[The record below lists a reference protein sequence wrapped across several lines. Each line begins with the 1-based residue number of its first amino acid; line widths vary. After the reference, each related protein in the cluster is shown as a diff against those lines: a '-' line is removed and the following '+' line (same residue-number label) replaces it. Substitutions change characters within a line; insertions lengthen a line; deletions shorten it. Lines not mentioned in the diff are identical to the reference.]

1 MQTIATLSG
10 TQEGMSLVGVQF
22 LPRGL
27 SSCGGS
33 AASTLSALARRQG
46 PILPCPSFTGAPL
59 GGAVHLLPFELE
71 RDTPVSGALGPKALA
86 TQPARHTQDIRSK
99 RLTAAIK
106 WHFYTCLNWSEDENL
121 ETM

>member
-1 MQTIATLSG
+1 MEVLLPLHCLPWIGGKAQFFPALP
-10 TQEGMSLVGVQF
+10 SLV
-22 LPRGL
+22 LR
-27 SSCGGS
+27 SE
-33 AASTLSALARRQG
+33 G
-46 PILPCPSFTGAPL
+46 P
-59 GGAVHLLPFELE
+59 VHLLPFELE